1 MALAR
6 LSSAEE
12 WASRLGEGRKPAVV
26 TIGNFDGIHR
36 GHQKILGKVVEE
48 AGGKGQLAAVLT
60 LFPHPLKIL
69 RPAEAPA
76 LLMTIEQRLAA
87 FEAAGIDA
95 ALVLPFNLE
104 LSRVRPEEFA
114 RRYLVETMRASKVLV
129 GENFRFGHR
138 QEGNVESLEDY
149 GRQWGFE
156 VESVKSLTVDGKV
169 ASSSAI
175 REALREGRVEEAQRM
190 LGRPYALR
198 GEIQTGTGQGR
209 KLVVP
214 TLNLKSEQEMLPKRG
229 VYATETVVGGKCYR
243 SVTNIGVRPTFDG
256 SGTTVETHLLDF
268 NESRTGGSMEIRF
281 LRRLRDERKFSG
293 AEELREQVLRDIE
306 SASEF
311 HRERE

>member
-12 WASRLGEGRKPAVV
+12 WVSRFGEGRKPAVV
-26 TIGNFDGIHR
+26 TIGNFDGMHR

-48 AGGKGQLAAVLT
+48 ARGKGQLAAVLT

-87 FEAAGIDA
+87 FEKAGIDA

-138 QEGNVESLEDY
+138 QEGNVESLEAY

-156 VESVKSLTVDGKV
+156 VESVKPLTVDGKV

-175 REALREGRVEEAQRM
+175 REALREGRVEDAQRM
-190 LGRPYALR
+190 LGRPYALS

-214 TLNLKSEQEMLPKRG
+214 TLNLKTEQEMLPKRG
-229 VYATETVVGGKCYR
+229 VYATETVVCGKSYR
-243 SVTNIGVRPTFDG
+243 SVTNVGVRPTFDG

-268 NESRTGGSMEIRF
+268 NENLTSGTMEVRF

-293 AEELREQVLRDIE
+293 AEELREQVLQDIE
-306 SASEF
+306 SAKEF
-311 HRERE
+311 QRERD

>member
-1 MALAR
+1 VALAR

-12 WASRLGEGRKPAVV
+12 WVSRLGEGRKPAVV

-48 AGGKGQLAAVLT
+48 AREKGHLAAVLT

-87 FEAAGIDA
+87 FEKAGIDA

-104 LSRVRPEEFA
+104 LSKARPEEFA
-114 RRYLVETMRASKVLV
+114 RRYLLETMRASKVLV

-138 QEGNVESLEDY
+138 QEGNVESLEAY
-149 GRQWGFE
+149 GKQWGFE
-156 VESVKSLTVDGKV
+156 VESVKSLAVDGKV

-175 REALREGRVEEAQRM
+175 REALREGRVEDAQRM
-190 LGRPYALR
+190 LGRPYALS
-198 GEIQTGTGQGR
+198 GDIQTGTGQGR

-229 VYATETVVGGKCYR
+229 VYATESVVCGKSYA

-256 SGTTVETHLLDF
+256 SGTTVETYLLDF
-268 NESRTGGSMEIRF
+268 NENLTSGTMEVRF

-306 SASEF
+306 RAKEF
-311 HRERE
+311 HRERD